1 MEEFTTRLFEAYF
14 RSDAMMFHKKINIPL
29 ILVGGIRSFH
39 VAEQIVNENVTDYV
53 SMCRPFIREP
63 GLINR
68 WKSGDREKAA
78 CISDN
83 RCYGPLLDGEGVHC
97 ISGT

>member
-1 MEEFTTRLFEAYF
+1 MAEILKESDEAYF
-14 RSDAMMFHKKINIPL
+14 RNDAIMFRKKINIPL

-39 VAEQIVNENVTDYV
+39 IAEQIVNKNVADYV

-68 WKSGDREKAA
+68 WKSGNREK
-78 CISDN
+78 SSLYF
-83 RCYGPLLDGEGVHC
+83 RQSLL
-97 ISGT
+97 